1 MSAGGQR
8 AEELQ
13 HEVKRQG
20 AVRRE
25 EGGGGEKGGE
35 GGEKGDVD
43 DKEDEGENYCFS
55 APVF

>member
-1 MSAGGQR
+1 MSAGRQR

-13 HEVKRQG
+13 PEVKRQG
-20 AVRRE
+20 VARRE
-25 EGGGGEKGGE
+25 EVGGERGGE

-55 APVF
+55 VPVF